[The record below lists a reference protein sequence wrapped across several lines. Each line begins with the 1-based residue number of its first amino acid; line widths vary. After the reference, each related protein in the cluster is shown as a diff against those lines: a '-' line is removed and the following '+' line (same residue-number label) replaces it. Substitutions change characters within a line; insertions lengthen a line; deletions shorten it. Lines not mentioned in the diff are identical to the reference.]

1 MRKYLNVY
9 TSEEEKL
16 RYAITQGY
24 IVPYYQPLVN
34 GKTGEIY
41 GVEILARWQNSTT
54 PARSPA
60 EFIPLAER
68 TGLII
73 PLTRSLMA
81 QVNAQMRPLFSK
93 LPDGF
98 HIGLNISV
106 SHINAPTF
114 IDDCLHYQRGFEG
127 KAVKLMLEITEQ
139 EPLLLNGRLW
149 TSSIRYTPAGFPSR
163 WTTLAPA
170 IPSFPVATSWFSTIS
185 KSIRVLSAG

>member
-1 MRKYLNVY
+1 M
-9 TSEEEKL
+9 
-16 RYAITQGY
+16 
-24 IVPYYQPLVN
+24 
-34 GKTGEIY
+34 
-41 GVEILARWQNSTT
+41 EILARWKNATT
-54 PARSPA
+54 QRRSPA

-81 QVNAQMRPLFSK
+81 QVAAQMNPIFSK

-106 SHINAPTF
+106 SHINAPSF
-114 IDDCLHYQRGFEG
+114 IDDCLHYQRGLEG

-139 EPLLLNGRLW
+139 EPLLLNDAVG

-170 IPSFPVATSWFSTIS
+170 IPGFPVSTSWFPTIS